1 MVVPTTE
8 ANGWQRVLIV
18 LPEAKSEVQRVSIFG
33 LILTGSASTDDA
45 VKPLNILGF
54 EGAFVWGFAP
64 TSLSP
69 QPSHPPTYPLPQDKL
84 RKVGVTQN
92 YFSYK
97 FFEEQN

>member
-64 TSLSP
+64 PPLPLSST
-69 QPSHPPTYPLPQDKL
+69 QSPTYLLTTYLPTSS
-84 RKVGVTQN
+84 R
-92 YFSYK
+92 
-97 FFEEQN
+97 